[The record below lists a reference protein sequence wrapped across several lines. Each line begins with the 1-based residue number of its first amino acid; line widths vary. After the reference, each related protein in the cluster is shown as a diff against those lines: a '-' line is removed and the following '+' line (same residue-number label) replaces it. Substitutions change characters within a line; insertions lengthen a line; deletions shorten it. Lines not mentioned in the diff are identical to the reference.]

1 MKKKMPFCLTVNDL
15 YTYSLHFPDKKN
27 DDSEKASFVNEDV
40 REDGYD
46 HRRTPLVVLFG
57 GPGCAEKC
65 LDKYRVIYSRMG

>member
-40 REDGYD
+40 REDGY
-46 HRRTPLVVLFG
+46 VVIKG
-57 GPGCAEKC
+57 
-65 LDKYRVIYSRMG
+65 R